1 MSIFQMGLGFPKQTN
16 LRNFHW
22 LLFFFFFPRSVCILS
37 LFSSLFYCFLTFN
50 SQFFFY
56 FSFISLLVKF
66 LSFSF
71 LTLYLSLLTLSD
83 IFFDKT
89 CHLPIFI
96 SLFPK
101 NVYCIY
107 NSPIHLESNKTGW
120 LLGRKLNGTTAWFG
134 LVLSLFITM

>member
-1 MSIFQMGLGFPKQTN
+1 MIAQKSHAALEDYEIDCCLNKISFPALGGFDFRQMSIFQMGLGFPKQTN

-101 NVYCIY
+101 
-107 NSPIHLESNKTGW
+107 KK
-120 LLGRKLNGTTAWFG
+120 LLYL
-134 LVLSLFITM
+134 